1 MAPEDSMGWILLCA
15 LAVGYAVPAGMLGL
29 CLYVAVVLLGA
40 GLGLDRGHSLPS
52 LPGGAYV
59 ASPLELFAILV
70 AGAPIGW
77 FAQRLWRLGSRWRAS
92 APRAAR
98 ALDRAWPEP
107 QSSDMPD

>member
-1 MAPEDSMGWILLCA
+1 MAPEDSMSRILLCV
-15 LAVGYAVPAGMLGL
+15 LAVGYAIPAAILGL

-40 GLGLDRGHSLPS
+40 SLGLDRGHSLPS
-52 LPGGAYV
+52 LPSDAHV
-59 ASPLELFAILV
+59 ASPLELFAVLV

-92 APRAAR
+92 APRAAH

-107 QSSDMPD
+107 RSDLPD